1 MGRYTPDPKVFG
13 IPLFEK
19 YIKTTPEFETMAP
32 STNGDVLLQYL
43 SAAFLLG
50 ERVAES
56 VPSRVVYVD
65 TKEGATPCV
74 VLASNK
80 DHAASFGTEEG
91 RETLKKVYEIIRLEQ
106 PPAWYRFHHLLDNN
120 YCINYVLALFII
132 MIYEI
137 AICFDPKVFGIPL
150 LEEYIKTT
158 PEYEMM
164 GPHTNNVVVQY
175 ATAAFMLGEKV
186 AESVPSRVIYV
197 ETKEGPAPCVVLASD
212 KDHAASFETEQGR
225 ETLKK
230 VYEIIRLEQPPAW
243 YRCS

>member
-32 STNGDVLLQYL
+32 FTNGDVLLQYL

-106 PPAWYRFHHLLDNN
+106 PPAWLTFSPSLNS
-120 YCINYVLALFII
+120 
-132 MIYEI
+132 
-137 AICFDPKVFGIPL
+137 
-150 LEEYIKTT
+150 T
-158 PEYEMM
+158 P
-164 GPHTNNVVVQY
+164 T
-175 ATAAFMLGEKV
+175 
-186 AESVPSRVIYV
+186 SS
-197 ETKEGPAPCVVLASD
+197 
-212 KDHAASFETEQGR
+212 
-225 ETLKK
+225 
-230 VYEIIRLEQPPAW
+230 
-243 YRCS
+243 

>member
-1 MGRYTPDPKVFG
+1 MFLKKSRDRSWRKESFPQSSHIFSILTVMGRYSP
-13 IPLFEK
+13 
-19 YIKTTPEFETMAP
+19 
-32 STNGDVLLQYL
+32 
-43 SAAFLLG
+43 
-50 ERVAES
+50 
-56 VPSRVVYVD
+56 
-65 TKEGATPCV
+65 
-74 VLASNK
+74 
-80 DHAASFGTEEG
+80 
-91 RETLKKVYEIIRLEQ
+91 
-106 PPAWYRFHHLLDNN
+106 
-120 YCINYVLALFII
+120 
-132 MIYEI
+132 
-137 AICFDPKVFGIPL
+137 DPKVFGIPL

-243 YRCS
+243 KRFYETYMVSSESSNSLDACSRHVDSLQCTRQG

>member
-19 YIKTTPEFETMAP
+19 YVKTTPEFETMAP

-65 TKEGATPCV
+65 TKEGATPLQHGTD
-74 VLASNK
+74 VL
-80 DHAASFGTEEG
+80 DFVMIT
-91 RETLKKVYEIIRLEQ
+91 
-106 PPAWYRFHHLLDNN
+106 
-120 YCINYVLALFII
+120 INHVLALF

-150 LEEYIKTT
+150 LEEYVKTT

-164 GPHTNNVVVQY
+164 GPHTKHVVVQY
-175 ATAAFMLGEKV
+175 ATAAFMLGERV

-212 KDHAASFETEQGR
+212 RDHAASFGTEQGR

>member
-13 IPLFEK
+13 IPLFEQYVK
-19 YIKTTPEFETMAP
+19 STPEFETMAP

-56 VPSRVVYVD
+56 VPSRVIYVD

-106 PPAWYRFHHLLDNN
+106 PPAWYR
-120 YCINYVLALFII
+120 
-132 MIYEI
+132 
-137 AICFDPKVFGIPL
+137 
-150 LEEYIKTT
+150 
-158 PEYEMM
+158 
-164 GPHTNNVVVQY
+164 
-175 ATAAFMLGEKV
+175 
-186 AESVPSRVIYV
+186 
-197 ETKEGPAPCVVLASD
+197 
-212 KDHAASFETEQGR
+212 
-225 ETLKK
+225 
-230 VYEIIRLEQPPAW
+230 
-243 YRCS
+243 CS